1 MRRKDKEIKEA
12 KTLEDILKSN
22 TVCRVAFSDN
32 NLPYV
37 LPMNYG
43 YDGNAIYLHT
53 AAEGRK
59 IDILRRNAQVCFEI
73 TDSIELKTSTDACS
87 FSTKYRSILVF
98 GSATEVIETD
108 EKAAGM
114 QSIMYQQTG
123 KNNWEFKKNQLDNT
137 IVLKISIDSIS
148 GKENY

>member
-1 MRRKDKEIKEA
+1 MRRKDKEIKDA
-12 KTLEDILKSN
+12 NILEDILKSN

-59 IDILRRNAQVCFEI
+59 INILRRNARVCFEI
-73 TDSIELKTSTDACS
+73 TDNIELKTSTEACS

-108 EKAAGM
+108 EKIAGM

-123 KNNWEFKKNQLDNT
+123 KKDWNFQKKQLNNT

-148 GKENY
+148 GKENN